1 MKITGKPNS
10 TPEPELFD
18 LKPRRKS
25 ARNPNVI
32 RLKRPPE
39 TPLLKWKIQEDRHNN
54 NNSNS
59 SRSVGGEE
67 EEESGGGGHPRIFSQ
82 KGRVSARKLAAG
94 LWRLQ
99 LPDPVH
105 EERRGQLGFQPGMGQ
120 VGISVVPHHHSKV
133 YVSEAK
139 DPLETPSCI
148 PGTRNRFLCK
158 GTKCA
163 KYMYTS
169 TYTFRY

>member
-59 SRSVGGEE
+59 NRSVGGEE
-67 EEESGGGGHPRIFSQ
+67 EEESGGGGHPRSFSQ

-99 LPDPVH
+99 LPDPV
-105 EERRGQLGFQPGMGQ
+105 P
-120 VGISVVPHHHSKV
+120 
-133 YVSEAK
+133 
-139 DPLETPSCI
+139 
-148 PGTRNRFLCK
+148 
-158 GTKCA
+158 
-163 KYMYTS
+163 
-169 TYTFRY
+169 